1 MSDYGPSIPHIAE
14 RKRLAELGK
23 TIEAINAEERE
34 ALAPLI
40 AEHERVRVRAAQKF
54 PRVAQIIARDI
65 TSMQDKSFRRDRQP
79 YDAMLA
85 PSKMAVHEA
94 LAAFEERTDAAHEE
108 IETIEGKIG
117 AQLVDDADDY
127 VVCAITGLP
136 VLETDEHCVV
146 LRAALPQRETEGV

>member
-1 MSDYGPSIPHIAE
+1 MSDYGPSIPHVAE
-14 RKRLAELGK
+14 RKRLAELAK

-34 ALAPLI
+34 TLAPLV
-40 AEHERVRVRAAQKF
+40 AEHECVRVRAAQKF
-54 PRVAQIIARDI
+54 PRVAQIIAWGI
-65 TSMQDKSFRRDRQP
+65 TSMQDKSFRRDRQL
-79 YDAMLA
+79 YDAFLA
-85 PSKMAVHEA
+85 PSKMAVNEA

-108 IETIEGKIG
+108 IETIEGTIG
-117 AQLVDDADDY
+117 AQLVDDADEY

>member
-14 RKRLAELGK
+14 RKRLAELAK

-85 PSKMAVHEA
+85 PSKEA
-94 LAAFEERTDAAHEE
+94 IAAAKARFEERSNAAHEE
-108 IETIEGKIG
+108 IKAIEDKVG
-117 AQLVDDADDY
+117 AQLADDADPGE
-127 VVCAITGLP
+127 A
-136 VLETDEHCVV
+136 
-146 LRAALPQRETEGV
+146 